1 MVGKIIL
8 FKPSEDFI
16 KALFAYHK
24 TRKKVKRKNLSPELI
39 SSIQEQIGY
48 TFRRVLITFAYRMLL
63 ERSGEKKNDNVASI
77 AMIIDVS
84 GSRFENGFDKMLKI
98 RLGIEIESDPF
109 GEGTELIYKLKN
121 EIQEWLRS
129 LGGTLMAE
137 NKSWP
142 YLFLMLLANGGVSMD
157 LNKSTKL
164 SQPKVN

>member
-8 FKPSEDFI
+8 FKPSEDFV

-48 TFRRVLITFAYRMLL
+48 TLRRVLITFAYRMLL
-63 ERSGEKKNDNVASI
+63 ERSGEKKNDNFASI

-98 RLGIEIESDPF
+98 RLGIESDPF
-109 GEGTELIYKLKN
+109 GEGTEIIYKLKS
-121 EIQEWLRS
+121 EIQEWLRG

-142 YLFLMLLANGGVSMD
+142 YLFLTLLANRGVSMD
-157 LNKSTKL
+157 LNKNTKL
-164 SQPKVN
+164 NQPRVN